1 MRTRDQDKQQRIK
14 KAIVTV
20 ILKEG
25 INGASVAKIAQEASV
40 SPATIYIYYS
50 NKEEMLAEV
59 FKEYSH
65 ESYYYL
71 MEQMQPEMSG
81 KELIETI
88 VRGFYSYTVEHEEAF
103 SFVEQCSRCPSL
115 AETVCESECCCDV
128 FDLIHK
134 YQEMGIVKRYSDPNL
149 SAVLFS
155 PVRFLAMNSRSM
167 HFNAEDQLAELVQ
180 MMQELLLN

>member
-1 MRTRDQDKQQRIK
+1 MRTRDYEKQQRIK
-14 KAIVTV
+14 EAIVNV

-65 ESYYYL
+65 QSYYYL
-71 MEQMQPEMSG
+71 MQRMQPEMSG
-81 KELIETI
+81 AELIEAI
-88 VRGFYSYTVEHEEAF
+88 VRGVFSYTVEHEEAF

-115 AETVCESECCCDV
+115 AESVCVTECCCDV
-128 FDLIHK
+128 FDLLHK
-134 YQEMGIVKRYSDPNL
+134 YQDMGILKRYSDPNL

-155 PVRFLAMNSRSM
+155 PVRFLALNSRTM
-167 HFNAEDQLAELVQ
+167 HYNAEEQLAELVQ
-180 MMQELLLN
+180 MMQELLLI